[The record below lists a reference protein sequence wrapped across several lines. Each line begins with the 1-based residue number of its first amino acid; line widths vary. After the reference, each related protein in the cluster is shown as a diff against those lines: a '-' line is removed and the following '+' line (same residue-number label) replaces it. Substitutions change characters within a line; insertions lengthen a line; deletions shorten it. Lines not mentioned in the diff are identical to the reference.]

1 MPAGQFERVA
11 GLLRKA
17 TLSLDDTE
25 KLNNLQQVKELITN
39 YDSSLLDNFFEE
51 VVAFQH
57 YPNLAIKKFIVKFI
71 EDACLVDA
79 GLLLKSIGCLS
90 HLFNLSLHQEP
101 PLSSLLRS
109 VILTMGPLYRRAL
122 TRAVKVG
129 FIESGALG
137 GSGIEAGSAADNAFE
152 HFRSMAALKDEIIRL
167 LLPGSVGVMQGT
179 TLVPPPPAVLTRLC
193 ALISDGA
200 KTSIIKL
207 VETVI
212 IAQSRRTSASLLPA
226 KAETDISLDQ
236 IPDMPNSLL
245 KSIVESSTAASSS
258 SPLPGICLIRPRR
271 LADEAERLLTGLTSL
286 PLRKSDEA
294 SVRFVVTGAVFD
306 AIMDSL
312 VNIAGQRP
320 QFLDKAVQ
328 TFETVHVN
336 LPTHFS
342 QVQVAS
348 ARQKVK
354 SGLLALLQHPSTA
367 SEYQS
372 RITIL
377 LTDLGATQSEVIGAM
392 RRSSTRS
399 PTFPLGEK
407 AVDVDMR
414 TSTTSAA
421 SVTTTTLTAL
431 PPSDPRRRHSSSS
444 SSADPTAMPG
454 RSDDMKRKS
463 EPPETT
469 EKAEAATSS
478 LQFGEDDDEDD
489 EDDELPHSRKRIR
502 LELPPTKPL
511 APPSDPRISARR
523 AQQTGGMASVPS
535 GPPAP
540 PLLPIPSATATATS
554 TTKKALKTGA
564 IPDIDEITNGLIP
577 KLTSANVADLVLLSM
592 VMLPDRMPA
601 AFNATY
607 TPIAAAGT
615 NPQIRHLARLLA
627 AQLGV
632 WVSGEEDAKVREDNR
647 VLLMKL
653 FESPETVGSAA
664 GTPGTATGDE
674 EKTATSAV
682 AGSGAGKKGSSGR
695 TRKPKVDEDDEA
707 AFMKAH
713 AARVHG
719 FTKPMNITVLHSGG
733 TGVTSPL
740 VPPLGAG
747 PLSVP
752 PSLLVPP
759 PPLFDPTVPP
769 PQTPTNLPAV
779 AAAVG
784 APKPVVPLPGTVAIP
799 ARPFSLDSAVMPL
812 SRDAQRSLAR
822 EAFVRILS
830 AVDNEGSMSRKT
842 ATASLPLDASIAKAP
857 SALSSDLPADFDTVR
872 IKLICRLPNKR
883 FSASDLYPILINY
896 AMQNLKEGYEL
907 LASLLMH
914 EYTSYRGFK
923 LQSFHHGDES
933 RTIHLAG
940 CPKKPS
946 TSSGDQ
952 RKSSTASVGPPSAGA
967 TGKDE
972 EEDDEDFADS
982 LLLEQSKQQL
992 RALAKL
998 KQETSEAGDESGRM
1012 YDEDVL
1018 FGVGSQ
1024 VQEGGEYGTDPLEAE
1039 EEEEDVFHLHPRRS
1053 SLLGPGLSEEL
1064 GSLSFYDALLTEILT
1079 RLSAPEI
1086 KETYFGRLLLE
1097 APVLTQTAINSLKR
1111 YCWNPEHAPYGF
1123 QTLRSLIEC
1132 RPTEQRK
1139 ELFDLL
1145 LNFASVDDTKIR
1157 RAALTAVTELAQS
1170 NAKWQDQIET
1180 YAIDRLKKLL
1190 LPAPAPELFPFTVG
1204 AVMPTE
1210 WTDESC
1216 QTCAH
1221 LLLGLMPRNPR
1232 RLLLTLAEVYV
1243 EASVTAKRTLLRM
1256 MDASVFEIGLH
1267 SPDLL
1272 TLVDECPMGAESLVT
1287 RMLSILTDPRTV
1299 FSRLQQQQQQLTS
1312 SPASA
1317 GTAAVITPGSTTATT
1332 AVAVACQ
1339 NVIPIM
1345 PPPALVDRVRRL
1357 YATRVHDVRCL
1368 IPVLV
1373 GLTKQEVIAALPKLV
1388 QLNEKVVKEVIS
1400 RLLHAS
1406 VATIPA
1412 PNPRLGLENV
1422 APTDTVLGPLTPEE
1436 LLVAIHLLEFA
1447 KDPGAPPSST
1457 ASSETVSPAK
1467 PLVDIRIILR
1477 ACLYCFSERR
1487 LFTQERLSAAIGQ
1500 LLDQPVLPTLFLR
1513 TVMQALA
1520 LYPRLAG
1527 YVINVLFRLIRK
1539 QVWKSAA
1546 LWDGFIR
1553 CCIKTRPQSY
1563 QVLLQ
1568 LPPQQLQ
1575 SVFTKEPHLRAQV
1588 RRYVENFSSAQRM
1601 HISRAV
1607 VEVLE
1612 REPSPVGIGSKPT
1625 TKATAAGEQITTT
1638 AASEVLPR
1646 TASDDPVS
1654 TASTLEGENR
1664 TRDEDKEV
1672 VGKPERKVEQK
1683 TGSRELEPS
1692 QSPVRSS
1699 GSVTPTRDEEPVHES
1714 VAVIE
1719 AKRLS
1724 QLTSDANFQLSF
1736 ESSFTDEGSLSP
1748 PRIVS
1753 RTTYAAVSRAPDV
1766 AATDTSDRG
1775 DAAIADS
1782 DGGTADHCEESYS
1795 PPPLPNNPRRISH
1808 DVAAAR
1814 DAQDSGSNSATE
1826 TNDLTSQ
1833 QQSRPAGRTST
1844 KRQVDDDKLEA
1855 DKRRLEE
1862 AFKSRQAG
1870 WKQRKQN
1877 N

>member
-1 MPAGQFERVA
+1 
-11 GLLRKA
+11 
-17 TLSLDDTE
+17 
-25 KLNNLQQVKELITN
+25 
-39 YDSSLLDNFFEE
+39 
-51 VVAFQH
+51 
-57 YPNLAIKKFIVKFI
+57 
-71 EDACLVDA
+71 
-79 GLLLKSIGCLS
+79 
-90 HLFNLSLHQEP
+90 
-101 PLSSLLRS
+101 
-109 VILTMGPLYRRAL
+109 
-122 TRAVKVG
+122 
-129 FIESGALG
+129 
-137 GSGIEAGSAADNAFE
+137 
-152 HFRSMAALKDEIIRL
+152 
-167 LLPGSVGVMQGT
+167 
-179 TLVPPPPAVLTRLC
+179 
-193 ALISDGA
+193 
-200 KTSIIKL
+200 
-207 VETVI
+207 
-212 IAQSRRTSASLLPA
+212 
-226 KAETDISLDQ
+226 
-236 IPDMPNSLL
+236 
-245 KSIVESSTAASSS
+245 
-258 SPLPGICLIRPRR
+258 
-271 LADEAERLLTGLTSL
+271 
-286 PLRKSDEA
+286 
-294 SVRFVVTGAVFD
+294 
-306 AIMDSL
+306 
-312 VNIAGQRP
+312 
-320 QFLDKAVQ
+320 
-328 TFETVHVN
+328 
-336 LPTHFS
+336 
-342 QVQVAS
+342 
-348 ARQKVK
+348 
-354 SGLLALLQHPSTA
+354 
-367 SEYQS
+367 
-372 RITIL
+372 
-377 LTDLGATQSEVIGAM
+377 
-392 RRSSTRS
+392 
-399 PTFPLGEK
+399 
-407 AVDVDMR
+407 
-414 TSTTSAA
+414 
-421 SVTTTTLTAL
+421 
-431 PPSDPRRRHSSSS
+431 
-444 SSADPTAMPG
+444 
-454 RSDDMKRKS
+454 
-463 EPPETT
+463 
-469 EKAEAATSS
+469 
-478 LQFGEDDDEDD
+478 
-489 EDDELPHSRKRIR
+489 
-502 LELPPTKPL
+502 
-511 APPSDPRISARR
+511 
-523 AQQTGGMASVPS
+523 
-535 GPPAP
+535 
-540 PLLPIPSATATATS
+540 
-554 TTKKALKTGA
+554 
-564 IPDIDEITNGLIP
+564 
-577 KLTSANVADLVLLSM
+577 
-592 VMLPDRMPA
+592 
-601 AFNATY
+601 
-607 TPIAAAGT
+607 
-615 NPQIRHLARLLA
+615 
-627 AQLGV
+627 
-632 WVSGEEDAKVREDNR
+632 
-647 VLLMKL
+647 
-653 FESPETVGSAA
+653 
-664 GTPGTATGDE
+664 
-674 EKTATSAV
+674 
-682 AGSGAGKKGSSGR
+682 
-695 TRKPKVDEDDEA
+695 
-707 AFMKAH
+707 
-713 AARVHG
+713 
-719 FTKPMNITVLHSGG
+719 
-733 TGVTSPL
+733 
-740 VPPLGAG
+740 
-747 PLSVP
+747 
-752 PSLLVPP
+752 
-759 PPLFDPTVPP
+759 
-769 PQTPTNLPAV
+769 
-779 AAAVG
+779 
-784 APKPVVPLPGTVAIP
+784 
-799 ARPFSLDSAVMPL
+799 
-812 SRDAQRSLAR
+812 
-822 EAFVRILS
+822 
-830 AVDNEGSMSRKT
+830 
-842 ATASLPLDASIAKAP
+842 
-857 SALSSDLPADFDTVR
+857 
-872 IKLICRLPNKR
+872 
-883 FSASDLYPILINY
+883 
-896 AMQNLKEGYEL
+896 
-907 LASLLMH
+907 
-914 EYTSYRGFK
+914 
-923 LQSFHHGDES
+923 
-933 RTIHLAG
+933 
-940 CPKKPS
+940 
-946 TSSGDQ
+946 
-952 RKSSTASVGPPSAGA
+952 
-967 TGKDE
+967 
-972 EEDDEDFADS
+972 
-982 LLLEQSKQQL
+982 
-992 RALAKL
+992 
-998 KQETSEAGDESGRM
+998 
-1012 YDEDVL
+1012 
-1018 FGVGSQ
+1018 
-1024 VQEGGEYGTDPLEAE
+1024 
-1039 EEEEDVFHLHPRRS
+1039 
-1053 SLLGPGLSEEL
+1053 
-1064 GSLSFYDALLTEILT
+1064 
-1079 RLSAPEI
+1079 
-1086 KETYFGRLLLE
+1086 
-1097 APVLTQTAINSLKR
+1097 
-1111 YCWNPEHAPYGF
+1111 
-1123 QTLRSLIEC
+1123 
-1132 RPTEQRK
+1132 
-1139 ELFDLL
+1139 
-1145 LNFASVDDTKIR
+1145 
-1157 RAALTAVTELAQS
+1157 
-1170 NAKWQDQIET
+1170 
-1180 YAIDRLKKLL
+1180 LKKLL

-1312 SPASA
+1312 SPAPA
-1317 GTAAVITPGSTTATT
+1317 GTAAVITPGSTTVTT

-1388 QLNEKVVKEVIS
+1388 QLNEKRGGGYKGIRSWQRIGAKRIRTLITVGHDAIADS
-1400 RLLHAS
+1400 PS

-1692 QSPVRSS
+1692 QSPIRSS

-1826 TNDLTSQ
+1826 TTDLTSQ

-1855 DKRRLEE
+1855 DKV
-1862 AFKSRQAG
+1862 
-1870 WKQRKQN
+1870 
-1877 N
+1877 